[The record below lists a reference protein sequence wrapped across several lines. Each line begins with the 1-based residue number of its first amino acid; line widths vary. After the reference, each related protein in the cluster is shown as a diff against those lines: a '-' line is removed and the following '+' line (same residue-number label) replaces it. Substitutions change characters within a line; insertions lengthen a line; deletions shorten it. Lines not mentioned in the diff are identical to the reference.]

1 MSNDLDGGWT
11 AVAATSD
18 VSDNDV
24 KGVVFY
30 GTPLAVFRIKGTFFV
45 TSDVCT
51 HGNACLSDG
60 YLDGGTIE
68 CPLHQGLFDVASGKA
83 LGAPATVAL
92 ATYEVKLKGDQICV
106 KLGQK

>member
-30 GTPLAVFRIKGTFFV
+30 GTPLAVFRIKGTFFCNQRRLHPWQRLFV
-45 TSDVCT
+45 
-51 HGNACLSDG
+51 GWLSRWWNDRV
-60 YLDGGTIE
+60 
-68 CPLHQGLFDVASGKA
+68 PFASRA
-83 LGAPATVAL
+83 V
-92 ATYEVKLKGDQICV
+92 
-106 KLGQK
+106 